1 MLGIAETRDAQIS
14 GGRHAK
20 NDQECIFRL
29 TCDTR
34 NEFISDKPVG
44 RTERTVN
51 VSFAAATAVERIGD
65 NATDEYGCGD
75 RFLSDATTGDCS

>member
-1 MLGIAETRDAQIS
+1 M
-14 GGRHAK
+14 AK
-20 NDQECIFRL
+20 TCTKCILRL

-44 RTERTVN
+44 RTARTVN
-51 VSFAAATAVERIGD
+51 VSFAAATAVERVGGD

-75 RFLSDATTGDCS
+75 RFLSNATTGDFS